1 MILMRFLDLL
11 PGPECRRTTVIAQ
24 SDSFR
29 PARARQAAQVARGPG
44 EPYSSWNLKYYR
56 NLCNIYLKCQWRWQR
71 MSGRGQPGP
80 AATGRRDP
88 ARRRAAKLQPFKEKS
103 ILLHEY
109 SCHSDREPVIVS
121 VTVAGMCRCS
131 KSDSSWRI
139 AILF

>member
-1 MILMRFLDLL
+1 MPVALAKNERPRAAR
-11 PGPECRRTTVIAQ
+11 PG
-24 SDSFR
+24 
-29 PARARQAAQVARGPG
+29 GN
-44 EPYSSWNLKYYR
+44 Y
-56 NLCNIYLKCQWRWQR
+56 
-71 MSGRGQPGP
+71 
-80 AATGRRDP
+80 P